1 MLKKLEVI
9 FKNAPVGIAICNAQT
24 HRLEMINPAFAQIHG
39 YEPHEVIGNP
49 PASMF
54 APNCILRSH
63 NDDKTHCSG
72 PRCVLEETT
81 FEAVHVKKDLSPLNV
96 EAHISF
102 IKDDEGE
109 VLYRIINLFDITQRK
124 QYENNLRQTQAKLSA
139 VISSIPDLLWLKDTN
154 GVFMMCNPSFEKF
167 FGVKREEVIGK
178 TNYDFLSREQA
189 DLFCQRDH
197 EAIEANEMCI
207 NEEEIT
213 LASNGRYAIL
223 EIRKIPIYNED
234 TFLGVFGIGRDI
246 TQRKKDEQKIY
257 NMMHRDTLTGLAN
270 RMLAKNRTEQIIA
283 TAKRDKV
290 KNAFLFLDLD
300 DFKRI
305 NDSLGHPIGDS
316 ILKAVAS
323 RLKESIRE
331 SDVISRQGG
340 DEFLIIFPNVKSED
354 EITIV
359 AKKILAELEKPFDVN
374 THTLNISGS
383 IGISIFPEDGT
394 NFESLL
400 QSADTAMYKAKEMGR
415 NNYCFYTQQMKH
427 NIIGQFKL
435 QNDLKKALHNK
446 EFVLYY
452 QPQIDLSTGT
462 IIGAEALIRWI
473 HPKLGM
479 IPPMQFIPIAESSGL
494 IVEIGQWVIE
504 EACRQAAHWH
514 QNGMKI
520 SVAVNI
526 SAVQFKRGD
535 LLTSIS
541 DALVQS
547 QLDPKYLELEL
558 TESIMMHDVETT
570 LQTVK
575 ALKALGLLLSI
586 DDFGTGYS
594 SLAYLKRF
602 AVDKLKIDQSF
613 VRGVL
618 QDREDAVIIKAIVQM
633 ASSLNFKT
641 IAEGVED
648 VNVLDTIKSYGCDE
662 VQGYHFAKPMEALD
676 FETFYSKFPF

>member
-1 MLKKLEVI
+1 MLKKLEII

-63 NDDKTHCSG
+63 NHDKTHCSG

-102 IKDDEGE
+102 IKDDDGE

-139 VISSIPDLLWLKDTN
+139 VISSIPDLLWLKDAN

-189 DLFCQRDH
+189 DLFCQRDQ

-246 TQRKKDEQKIY
+246 TQRKKDEEKIY

-305 NDSLGHPIGDS
+305 NDSLGHPIGDN

-340 DEFLIIFPNVKSED
+340 DEFLIILPNVKSED

-394 NFESLL
+394 SFESLL

-462 IIGAEALIRWI
+462 IIGAEALIRWV

-520 SVAVNI
+520 SVAINI

-535 LLTSIS
+535 LLTTIS

-547 QLDPKYLELEL
+547 QLDPTYLELEL

-575 ALKALGLLLSI
+575 SLKTLGLLLSI

-648 VNVLDTIKSYGCDE
+648 VNVLEIIKSYGCDE
-662 VQGYHFAKPMEALD
+662 VQGYYFAKPMEALD
-676 FETFYSKFPF
+676 FEKFYLKFPF

>member
-1 MLKKLEVI
+1 MLKKLEII
-9 FKNAPVGIAICNAQT
+9 FKNAPVGIAICNIQT
-24 HRLEMINPAFAQIHG
+24 RRLEMVNPAFARIHG
-39 YEPHEVIGNP
+39 YEPHELLGSP
-49 PASMF
+49 PTSMF
-54 APNCILRSH
+54 APRCLLHSYDH
-63 NDDKTHCSG
+63 DKTLYPTIEES
-72 PRCVLEETT
+72 LEETT
-81 FEAVHVKKDLSPLNV
+81 FEAVHVKKDLSPVNV
-96 EAHISF
+96 EVHISF
-102 IKDDEGE
+102 IKDDEGN
-109 VLYRIINLFDITQRK
+109 VLYRIINLIDLTQRK
-124 QYENNLRQTQAKLSA
+124 QYENNLRKTQAKLSA
-139 VISSIPDLLWLKDTN
+139 IISSIPDLLWLKDAN

-178 TNYDFLSREQA
+178 TNYDFLSRKQA
-189 DLFCQRDH
+189 DLLCQRDH

-213 LASNGRYAIL
+213 LAPNGRYAIL

-234 TFLGVFGIGRDI
+234 TFLGIFGIGRDI
-246 TQRKKDEQKIY
+246 TQRKKDEEKIY

-305 NDSLGHPIGDS
+305 NDSLGHPTGDK

-340 DEFLIIFPNVKSED
+340 DEFLVILPNVKSED

-383 IGISIFPEDGT
+383 IGISVFPEDGT

-415 NNYCFYTQQMKH
+415 NNYCFYTEQMKH

-462 IIGAEALIRWI
+462 ITGAEALIRWI
-473 HPKLGM
+473 HPQLGM

-575 ALKALGLLLSI
+575 SLKALGLLLSI

-648 VNVLDTIKSYGCDE
+648 VNVLEIIKSYGCDE